1 MPRPIAT
8 YTASEWSRLR
18 PLTQGYKTWLW
29 DRTDRRHAARPPDS
43 AEAMSQL
50 LKQLSGRNVVAS
62 IAFNVPWTIR
72 WQLRFAARY
81 LENAA
86 FLVADNSTN
95 PDARAAIGKLCADA
109 GIAYLALPPNPYRE
123 TRHASRSHGL
133 ALNWV
138 YRNIIGELRPAAWG
152 FFDHDLFPTQP
163 FHPLRRLRGQPFYGD
178 LESRPGGRYLWPGF
192 CLFSADADAELPLD
206 FRQDWF
212 MGLDTG
218 GMNAGLLARHTDL
231 AKLAFAQ
238 RRSIGARRNLAVTID
253 EIDWFDD
260 CVHIGNASGWYRS
273 NAEREP
279 ALDVLLQQIYDGVL
293 TAPAAAG

>member
-29 DRTDRRHAARPPDS
+29 NWTDRRHAARPPDG
-43 AEAMSQL
+43 AEAMQQVL
-50 LKQLSGRNVVAS
+50 ARLAGKNVVTS
-62 IAFNVPWTIR
+62 IAFNVPWAIR
-72 WQLRFAARY
+72 WQLRFVRRY

-86 FLVADNSTN
+86 FLVADNSTA
-95 PDARAAIGKLCADA
+95 PDARAAIEMLCADA
-109 GIAYLALPPNPYRE
+109 GTAYLALPANPYRE
-123 TRHASRSHGL
+123 SRHASRSHGL

-138 YRNIIGELRPAAWG
+138 YRNVIRRVRPAAWG
-152 FFDHDLFPTQP
+152 FFDHDLFPTRP
-163 FHPLRRLRGQPFYGD
+163 FDPLERLRGQPFYGD
-178 LESRPGGRYLWPGF
+178 LESRAGGRYLWPGY
-192 CLFSADADAELPLD
+192 CLFADGADAEAPLD

-218 GMNAGLLARHTDL
+218 GMNAGLLAGRADL
-231 AKLAFAQ
+231 STLAFAQ
-238 RRSIGARRNLAVTID
+238 RRSIGARRNLAVTIE

-293 TAPAAAG
+293 TAPVAG